1 MYKILGLFYVLIS
14 KSFDRLIMH
23 FNSKLFASCGN
34 NVVFFPTKS
43 IFTYKNITIGNNVSI
58 GFGANFIATLSHITI
73 GDNTMFGSNVTIR
86 GGKHSSHIIG
96 KLMRNYNSNDKLL
109 EDDIP
114 VVIDEDVLI
123 ETGAIILN
131 GVHIGR
137 GAIIEP
143 GAVVGMNIPPY
154 AIVEGVP
161 AKIIRF
167 RWSVADTL
175 KHEKL
180 VYPIEKLM
188 SENELIN
195 NLGLNER

>member
-1 MYKILGLFYVLIS
+1 MFKLMGLLYVILS
-14 KSFDRLIMH
+14 KSFDRMIMH
-23 FNSKLFASCGN
+23 FNSKIFAGCGN
-34 NVVFFPTKS
+34 NVIFFPTKS
-43 IFTYKNITIGNNVSI
+43 IFTYENITIGNNVSI
-58 GFGANFIATLSHITI
+58 GYGASFIATHSHITI

-96 KLMRNYNSNDKLL
+96 KLMRNYDHIDKLS

-114 VVIDEDVLI
+114 VVIGEDVLI

-143 GAVVGMNIPPY
+143 GAVVRINIPPY

-161 AKIIRF
+161 AKIVRF
-167 RWSVADTL
+167 RWSVADIVM
-175 KHEKL
+175 HEKL
-180 VYPIEKLM
+180 VYPIEM
-188 SENELIN
+188 QISENELIK
-195 NLGLNER
+195 NLGINER